1 MLNAG
6 HELMRE
12 PTGTGLSQF
21 NLSWK
26 ELKEAI
32 IAHHAPI
39 ADKFFTAAGAQLQ
52 LIDSKV
58 AIAVLKH
65 FAEMGVAVLP
75 VHDSF
80 IMHYGYQSELEQ
92 VMQKALRKETGISVP
107 VKLTEREKMPA
118 QILTV
123 DDDDELFE
131 IFNPAPFLRRLG
143 AFNAMR

>member
-1 MLNAG
+1 
-6 HELMRE
+6 MRE

-26 ELKEAI
+26 ELKKAI

-39 ADKFFTAAGAQLQ
+39 ADKFFTATGAQLQ

-58 AIAVLKH
+58 AIVVLKH

-80 IMHYGYQSELEQ
+80 IMHQGYQSELKE
-92 VMQKALRKETGISVP
+92 VMRKALRRETGISVP
-107 VKLTEREKMPA
+107 VKLTEREHMPA
-118 QILTV
+118 RVLPT
-123 DDDDELFE
+123 DDDDFE
-131 IFNPAPFLRRLG
+131 SLLLEHHHDRKLVMFRNQIANQSPK
-143 AFNAMR
+143 N